1 MTYDTIL
8 VPTDGGQPSERA
20 AVHAADLAS
29 KYDATIHALYVLDGP
44 ELPPSVEDPGR
55 NPQLAEKRRNAFD
68 AVIEAAD
75 DYDVPEVVEAA
86 VVGDTDP
93 AIRQYADDHDA
104 DLIVMGTHG
113 RSGLDRLVV
122 GSVAEKVIRQSE
134 VPVVTVR
141 PTSAEN

>member
-1 MTYDTIL
+1 MTYDTVL

-29 KYDATIHALYVLDGP
+29 TYDATIHALYVLDGT
-44 ELPPSVEDPGR
+44 ELPPNVEDPGQ
-55 NPQLAEKRRNAFD
+55 NPQLEEKRRRAFD
-68 AVIEAAD
+68 AVIEAAED
-75 DYDVPEVVEAA
+75 DDVPEVVEAA
-86 VVGDTDP
+86 VVGETAP
-93 AIRQYADDHDA
+93 AIRGYADEHDA

-122 GSVAEKVIRQSE
+122 GSVAETVIRHSE

-141 PTSAEN
+141 PTSGDT

>member
-1 MTYDTIL
+1 MTYDTVL

-29 KYDATIHALYVLDGP
+29 TYDATIHALYVLDGT
-44 ELPPSVEDPGR
+44 ELPPNVEDAGQ
-55 NPQLAEKRRNAFD
+55 NPQLEEKRRRAFD
-68 AVIEAAD
+68 AVIEAAED
-75 DYDVPEVVEAA
+75 DDVPEVVEAA
-86 VVGDTDP
+86 VVGETAP
-93 AIRQYADDHDA
+93 AIRGYADEHDA

-122 GSVAEKVIRQSE
+122 GSVAETVIRQSE

-141 PTSAEN
+141 PTSGDT